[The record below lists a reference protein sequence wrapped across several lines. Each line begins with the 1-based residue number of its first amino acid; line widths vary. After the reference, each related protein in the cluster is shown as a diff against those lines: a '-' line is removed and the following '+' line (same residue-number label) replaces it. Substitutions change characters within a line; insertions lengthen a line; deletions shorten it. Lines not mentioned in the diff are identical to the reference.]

1 MFSISRPFAE
11 GRDTG
16 CTKDTGVFMTLAY
29 FIKRLI
35 YCALVVFGAA
45 TLIFFLPRLASERN
59 PIVERMGQTAAAAGI
74 LSEGVEEMQKAW
86 EAKFGLDKPLWQQY
100 LNYLSDAL
108 HLDFGYSL
116 AYFPAKVKD
125 QIAGALPWT
134 IGLFGVATIIAF
146 LLGSLSGALLAW
158 PKAPKCLQYILPLV
172 LTLSAVPYYLLG
184 LVLLFLFA
192 FTVRWF
198 PLSGGYSIG
207 VIPEF
212 SFDFIWDVLH
222 HSLLPG
228 IAMFLTGVGFWALQ
242 MRGLMVLGLEEN
254 YITFAE
260 AKGLK
265 GSRIFFRYAVRNV
278 LLPQVTALA
287 IALGQVISGAI
298 LVEIVFGYPG
308 LGTLL
313 LKAVSGFDYNL
324 ISGIVFIIILIIAIS
339 TLIVDLICPFLDPR
353 ITHHR
358 GTK

>member
-1 MFSISRPFAE
+1 
-11 GRDTG
+11 
-16 CTKDTGVFMTLAY
+16 MTLAY

-86 EAKFGLDKPLWQQY
+86 EVKFGLEKPLWQQY
-100 LNYLSDAL
+100 LNYLYDAL

-192 FTVRWF
+192 FTIRWF

-228 IAMFLTGVGFWALQ
+228 LAMFLTGVGFWALQ

-339 TLIVDLICPFLDPR
+339 TLIVDLICPLLDPR

>member
-1 MFSISRPFAE
+1 
-11 GRDTG
+11 
-16 CTKDTGVFMTLAY
+16 MTLAY

-35 YCALVVFGAA
+35 YCVLVVFGAA

-59 PIVERMGQTAAAAGI
+59 PIIERMGQTAAAAGI

-86 EAKFGLDKPLWQQY
+86 EVKFGLDKPLWQQY
-100 LNYLSDAL
+100 LNYLYDVL

-158 PKAPKCLQYILPLV
+158 PQAPKCLQYILPLV

-192 FTVRWF
+192 FTIRWF
-198 PLSGGYSIG
+198 PLSGGYAIG
-207 VIPEF
+207 AIPEL

-242 MRGLMVLGLEEN
+242 MRALMVLGLEEN

-298 LVEIVFGYPG
+298 LVEVVFGYPG

-339 TLIVDLICPFLDPR
+339 TLIVDLICPLLDPR
-353 ITHHR
+353 ITHH
-358 GTK
+358 GGAK

>member
-1 MFSISRPFAE
+1 
-11 GRDTG
+11 
-16 CTKDTGVFMTLAY
+16 MTLAY

-86 EAKFGLDKPLWQQY
+86 EAKFGLEKPLWQQY
-100 LNYLSDAL
+100 LNYLYDVM

-116 AYFPAKVKD
+116 AYFPARVKD
-125 QIAGALPWT
+125 QIASALPWT

-158 PKAPKCLQYILPLV
+158 PKAPRCLQYILPLV

-192 FTVRWF
+192 FTIRWF

-222 HSLLPG
+222 HSFLPG

-298 LVEIVFGYPG
+298 LVEVVFGYPG

-339 TLIVDLICPFLDPR
+339 TLIVDLICPLLDPR

>member
-1 MFSISRPFAE
+1 
-11 GRDTG
+11 
-16 CTKDTGVFMTLAY
+16 MTLAY
-29 FIKRLI
+29 FIKRMI

-59 PIVERMGQTAAAAGI
+59 PIIERMGQTAAAAGI

-86 EAKFGLDKPLWQQY
+86 EVKFGLDKPLWQQY
-100 LNYLSDAL
+100 LNYLYDAL

-134 IGLFGVATIIAF
+134 IGLFGVATVIAF

-192 FTVRWF
+192 FTIRWF

-207 VIPEF
+207 AIPEL

-260 AKGLK
+260 AKGLR

-298 LVEIVFGYPG
+298 LVEVVFGYPG

-324 ISGIVFIIILIIAIS
+324 ISGIVFIIILIIALS
-339 TLIVDLICPFLDPR
+339 TLIVDLICPLLDPR
-353 ITHHR
+353 ITHHG

>member
-1 MFSISRPFAE
+1 
-11 GRDTG
+11 
-16 CTKDTGVFMTLAY
+16 MTLAY

-100 LNYLSDAL
+100 LNYLYDAL

-116 AYFPAKVKD
+116 AYFPARVKD

-146 LLGSLSGALLAW
+146 FLGSLSGALLAW

-192 FTVRWF
+192 FTIRWF

-212 SFDFIWDVLH
+212 SFDFIWDILH

-298 LVEIVFGYPG
+298 LVEVVFGYPG

-324 ISGIVFIIILIIAIS
+324 ISGIVFIIILIIALS

>member
-1 MFSISRPFAE
+1 
-11 GRDTG
+11 
-16 CTKDTGVFMTLAY
+16 MTLAY

-74 LSEGVEEMQKAW
+74 LTEGVEEMQKAW
-86 EAKFGLDKPLWQQY
+86 EVKFGLDKPLWQQY
-100 LNYLSDAL
+100 LNYLYDVL

-134 IGLFGVATIIAF
+134 IGLFGVATIISF

-192 FTVRWF
+192 FTIRWF

-212 SFDFIWDVLH
+212 SFDFIWDILH

-228 IAMFLTGVGFWALQ
+228 IAMFLTGVGFWSLQ

-265 GSRIFFRYAVRNV
+265 GSRIFFQYAVRNV

-298 LVEIVFGYPG
+298 LVEVVFGYPG

-339 TLIVDLICPFLDPR
+339 TLVVDLICPLLDPR
-353 ITHHR
+353 ITHH
-358 GTK
+358 GGAK

>member
-1 MFSISRPFAE
+1 
-11 GRDTG
+11 
-16 CTKDTGVFMTLAY
+16 MTLAY

-74 LSEGVEEMQKAW
+74 LTEGVEEMQKAW
-86 EAKFGLDKPLWQQY
+86 EVKFGLDKPLWQQY
-100 LNYLSDAL
+100 LNYLYDAL

-116 AYFPAKVKD
+116 AYFPARVKD

-158 PKAPKCLQYILPLV
+158 PKAPKCLHYILPLV

-184 LVLLFLFA
+184 LVLLFIFA
-192 FTVRWF
+192 FTIRWF

-298 LVEIVFGYPG
+298 LVEVVFGYPG

-339 TLIVDLICPFLDPR
+339 TLIVDLICPLLDPR

>member
-1 MFSISRPFAE
+1 
-11 GRDTG
+11 
-16 CTKDTGVFMTLAY
+16 MTLAY

-86 EAKFGLDKPLWQQY
+86 EAKFGLDKPLWRQY
-100 LNYLSDAL
+100 LNYLYDAL

-192 FTVRWF
+192 FTIRWF

-212 SFDFIWDVLH
+212 SFDFIWDILH

-228 IAMFLTGVGFWALQ
+228 LAMFLTGVGFWALQ

-339 TLIVDLICPFLDPR
+339 TLIVDLICPLLDPR

>member
-1 MFSISRPFAE
+1 
-11 GRDTG
+11 
-16 CTKDTGVFMTLAY
+16 MTLAY

-59 PIVERMGQTAAAAGI
+59 PIIERMGQTAAAAGI

-86 EAKFGLDKPLWQQY
+86 EVKFGLDKPLWQQY
-100 LNYLSDAL
+100 LNYLYDAL

-134 IGLFGVATIIAF
+134 IGLFGVATVIAF

-192 FTVRWF
+192 FTIRWF

-207 VIPEF
+207 AIPEL

-260 AKGLK
+260 AKGLR

-298 LVEIVFGYPG
+298 LVEVVFGYPG

-324 ISGIVFIIILIIAIS
+324 ISGIVFIIILIIALS
-339 TLIVDLICPFLDPR
+339 TLIVDLICPLLDPR
-353 ITHHR
+353 ITHHG

>member
-1 MFSISRPFAE
+1 
-11 GRDTG
+11 
-16 CTKDTGVFMTLAY
+16 MTLAY

-45 TLIFFLPRLASERN
+45 TLIFFLPRMASERN

-86 EAKFGLDKPLWQQY
+86 EAKFGLEKPLWQQY
-100 LNYLSDAL
+100 LNYLYDAL

-146 LLGSLSGALLAW
+146 FLGSLSGALLAW

-192 FTVRWF
+192 FTIRWF

-228 IAMFLTGVGFWALQ
+228 LAMFLTGVGFWALQ